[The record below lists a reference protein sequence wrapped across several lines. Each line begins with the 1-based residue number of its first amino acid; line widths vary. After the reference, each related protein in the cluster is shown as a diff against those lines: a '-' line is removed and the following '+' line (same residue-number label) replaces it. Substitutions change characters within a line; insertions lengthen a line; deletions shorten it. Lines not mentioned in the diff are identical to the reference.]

1 MEERSK
7 IWIVAEAKHISD
19 RNIERVV
26 ENKRIHDIEQAQRAA
41 RLTKDQP
48 KMINLAKQRS
58 QSIKE
63 RMDNDRAAEEEKELL
78 MNAEVEILGED

>member
-1 MEERSK
+1 
-7 IWIVAEAKHISD
+7 
-19 RNIERVV
+19 
-26 ENKRIHDIEQAQRAA
+26 
-41 RLTKDQP
+41 
-48 KMINLAKQRS
+48 MINLAKQRS